1 MLRAGKNI
9 EVWMVELNLA
19 MCAAVRDHMIRAVR
33 CYADT
38 PRTQW
43 MLDWPGQVVLNGSQ
57 VHWTLET
64 EKALQ
69 EKGNQGVYDYYEQ
82 IKSQLADM
90 VVLIRTGLSSNQR
103 TTVGALAVIDV
114 HARDV
119 MKAMADAGVSESTD
133 FDWQSDAAS
142 VELQLWEAGV
152 GATHPHRDA
161 VSRRRRCH
169 AGRRCASTGRGRM
182 QMATCG

>member
-1 MLRAGKNI
+1 M
-9 EVWMVELNLA
+9 
-19 MCAAVRDHMIRAVR
+19 
-33 CYADT
+33 
-38 PRTQW
+38 
-43 MLDWPGQVVLNGSQ
+43 
-57 VHWTLET
+57 
-64 EKALQ
+64 
-69 EKGNQGVYDYYEQ
+69 YDYYEQ

-133 FDWQSDAAS
+133 FDWQSDSAS
-142 VELQLWEAGV
+142 VELQLCEDGV
-152 GATHPHRDA
+152 STISRHRDAVDERAAA

-169 AGRRCASTGRGRM
+169 AGRRCASTGRGLM
-182 QMATCG
+182 KMAIYG

>member
-1 MLRAGKNI
+1 
-9 EVWMVELNLA
+9 
-19 MCAAVRDHMIRAVR
+19 
-33 CYADT
+33 
-38 PRTQW
+38 
-43 MLDWPGQVVLNGSQ
+43 MLDWPLRVRNGPQ

-64 EKALQ
+64 EKALT

-133 FDWQSDAAS
+133 FDWQSVTQRLLNFNFAPMASTRRIRTVTPSTSEPRPCRDGVRATQVADAF
-142 VELQLWEAGV
+142 LLGGV
-152 GATHPHRDA
+152 G
-161 VSRRRRCH
+161 
-169 AGRRCASTGRGRM
+169 
-182 QMATCG
+182 

>member
-1 MLRAGKNI
+1 MTSSEGEVVPFVTDIDPKGKNI

-33 CYADT
+33 AYPDT
-38 PRTQW
+38 QRTQW

-119 MKAMADAGVSESTD
+119 MKAMADAGVAESTD

-142 VELQLWEAGV
+142 VSDV
-152 GATHPHRDA
+152 F
-161 VSRRRRCH
+161 
-169 AGRRCASTGRGRM
+169 
-182 QMATCG
+182 

>member
-1 MLRAGKNI
+1 MRDFGLFRTASGPSRRVSENAVSRRRPCHAGKNI

-33 CYADT
+33 AYPDT
-38 PRTQW
+38 QRTRW

-64 EKALQ
+64 EKALA

-90 VVLIRTGLSSNQR
+90 VGSGVL
-103 TTVGALAVIDV
+103 
-114 HARDV
+114 
-119 MKAMADAGVSESTD
+119 
-133 FDWQSDAAS
+133 
-142 VELQLWEAGV
+142 
-152 GATHPHRDA
+152 
-161 VSRRRRCH
+161 
-169 AGRRCASTGRGRM
+169 
-182 QMATCG
+182 